1 MRPKLRERRLAVEL
15 RRRGRSYR
23 EIREFVPVSKSSLS
37 LWLRSVTL
45 TAAQRKRLA
54 EKKLTSGRKG
64 AEKLRAMRLER
75 LRGIM
80 EDAGREARVRLRQRD
95 LLWAVGVALYWAE
108 GSKPKP
114 WRTKD
119 RFEFTNMDPVMLL
132 LVRKWLMKYCRVPP
146 SDFTYAVCIH
156 KGADIAAAQRFWS
169 RQLGTPRG
177 SLRTYFKRPNP
188 FTRRHNSGVGYYGT
202 IRMSVRR
209 SAVLIHRIIGWIR
222 VVAEFWGVG

>member
-1 MRPKLRERRLAVEL
+1 MCVRNLKNVVRQLSFEGVGVLREIVA
-15 RRRGRSYR
+15 
-23 EIREFVPVSKSSLS
+23 VSKSSLS
-37 LWLRSVTL
+37 LWLRTVRL
-45 TAAQRKRLA
+45 TTAQRKRLVD
-54 EKKLTSGRKG
+54 KKRTSGRRG

-75 LRGIM
+75 VRRIM
-80 EDAGREARVRLRQRD
+80 EEAEREALARLRQRD
-95 LLWAVGVALYWAE
+95 LLWAIGVALYWAE

-119 RFEFTNMDPVMLL
+119 RFEFTNMDPAMLL
-132 LVRKWLMKYCRVPP
+132 LVRKWLMKYCRVHP

-156 KGADIAAAQRFWS
+156 RGADIGAAQRFWS
-169 RQLGTPRG
+169 RRLGIPQV

-209 SAVLIHRIIGWIR
+209 SV
-222 VVAEFWGVG
+222 